1 MLLDSALPSQQTLL
15 TYVAWSLV
23 FVSSS
28 DQWIQCLYQF
38 FPLFQ
43 KIILYSFF
51 DFVEK
56 NMETGKS
63 VMVLKAHTTEEIC
76 ILCKKKKWLLQNKN
90 LKTFD
95 LCSMATI
102 YITGNDGR
110 GIGLCLPCREGEMED
125 TQQSLV
131 HRNSETPVG
140 KCCISLIR
148 TQSYFLQGF
157 RSSCLPPLGS
167 WFHPRS

>member
-76 ILCKKKKWLLQNKN
+76 ILCKKKVAFTK
-90 LKTFD
+90 
-95 LCSMATI
+95 
-102 YITGNDGR
+102 
-110 GIGLCLPCREGEMED
+110 
-125 TQQSLV
+125 
-131 HRNSETPVG
+131 
-140 KCCISLIR
+140 
-148 TQSYFLQGF
+148 
-157 RSSCLPPLGS
+157 
-167 WFHPRS
+167 